1 MQTVESLLDLRNAVH
16 TWKQAGESVALV
28 PTLGNLHEAHLQLVD
43 FARTRADRV
52 VVSIFVN
59 PLQFG
64 LGEDFNSYPRTE
76 TEDARLLATRETDLL
91 YLPGV
96 AVMYPRDAQ
105 SMTRVVVP
113 GLSDRYC
120 GESRPGHFEGVATVV
135 CKLLNQVQPDIG
147 VFGKK
152 DYQQLLVIE
161 RLVADLDMPVKIA
174 GVETVREHDG
184 LAMSSRNR
192 YLDDQQRSQA
202 TGLSKMLGTLAQSC
216 KKGHQDYR
224 ALESEG
230 IKILE
235 QAGFRPDYVVICRK
249 NDLEPATGN
258 DHDLVI
264 LGAGYLG
271 KARLIDNIS
280 VTVGIPA

>member
-1 MQTVESLLDLRNAVH
+1 MQTVESLVDLRNAVH

-28 PTLGNLHEAHLQLVD
+28 PTLGNLHEGHLQLVD

-64 LGEDFNSYPRTE
+64 PGEDFNSYPRTE
-76 TEDARLLATRETDLL
+76 TEDARMLAMRQTDLL

-96 AVMYPRDAQ
+96 DVMYPHDAQ
-105 SMTRVVVP
+105 HMTRVMVP

-120 GESRPGHFEGVATVV
+120 GETRPGHFEGVATVV

-147 VFGKK
+147 VFGEK

-161 RLVADLDMPVKIA
+161 RLVVDLDMPVKIA
-174 GVETVREHDG
+174 GVPTVRETDG

-192 YLDDQQRSQA
+192 YLNEQQRSQA
-202 TGLSKMLGTLAQSC
+202 TGLRKMLATLAQSC
-216 KKGHQDYR
+216 KKGHEDYR
-224 ALESEG
+224 KLEQEG
-230 IKILE
+230 VKILE
-235 QAGFRPDYVVICRK
+235 QAGFRSDYVAICRK
-249 NDLEPATGN
+249 HDLEPATEK
-258 DHDLVI
+258 DRELVI

-280 VTVGIPA
+280 VTVGAPA

>member
-1 MQTVESLLDLRNAVH
+1 MQTVESLVDLRNAVH
-16 TWKQAGESVALV
+16 TWKLAGESVALV
-28 PTLGNLHEAHLQLVD
+28 PTLGNLHEGHLQLVD

-64 LGEDFNSYPRTE
+64 PGEDFNNYPRTE
-76 TEDARLLATRETDLL
+76 TEDARLLATRQTDLL
-91 YLPGV
+91 YLPV
-96 AVMYPRDAQ
+96 VEVMYPHDAQ
-105 SMTRVVVP
+105 HMTRVSVP

-135 CKLLNQVQPDIG
+135 CKLLNQVQPDMG
-147 VFGKK
+147 VFGQK
-152 DYQQLLVIE
+152 DYQQLRVIE

-174 GVETVREHDG
+174 GVPTVRESDG

-192 YLDDQQRSQA
+192 YLNELQRSQA

-216 KKGHQDYR
+216 ENGHEDYR
-224 ALESEG
+224 ALEQTG

-235 QAGFRPDYVVICRK
+235 QAGFRADYVAICRK
-249 NDLEPATGN
+249 HDLEPATVK
-258 DHDLVI
+258 DRELVI

-280 VTVGIPA
+280 VTIGVPA